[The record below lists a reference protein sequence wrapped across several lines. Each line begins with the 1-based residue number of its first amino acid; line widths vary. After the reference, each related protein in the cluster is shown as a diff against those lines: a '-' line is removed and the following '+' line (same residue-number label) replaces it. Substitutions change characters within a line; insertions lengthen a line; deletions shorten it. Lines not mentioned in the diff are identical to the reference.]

1 MKREDLDKAINAIDE
16 EQRELENKIS
26 ALKAKKMELQRQY
39 VCEYPNKVKEGSKIR
54 IKSKW
59 GRTEREYIGFVVCHA
74 FKCSLYGNYD
84 YFCLYEDKNVGAKLH
99 KVKKDGTPS
108 ERVERVWGDIVEFE
122 VLEPAKS

>member
-1 MKREDLDKAINAIDE
+1 MKQEDLDKAINAINE

-54 IKSKW
+54 IKAKW
-59 GRTEREYIGFVVCHA
+59 GGTEKEYTVFVGCHA
-74 FKCSLYGNYD
+74 FKGSVYGSYD
-84 YFCLYEDKNVGAKLH
+84 YSCLYEDKNIGAKLL

-108 ERVERVWGDIVEFE
+108 ERVERIWGDVIEFKI
-122 VLEPAKS
+122 LE